1 MIYILESS
9 DSIYGSSRTVG
20 VLEHEDENMQEKYAE
35 YMQGIAQDLGA
46 EINSHWLNLM
56 NHENWHPHLSLQ
68 EYKNLKKVWKTAL
81 RLNTFKAFLLK
92 NGAKLHDS
100 KVVHVKY

>member
-35 YMQGIAQDLGA
+35 YMQEIAKELGV

-68 EYKNLKKVWKTAL
+68 EYKNLKKEWKKVL
-81 RLNTFKAFLLK
+81 KSHTFKKFLVD
-92 NGAKLHDS
+92 NGAKAHDS